1 MRLMEV
7 LEAENQRLSLENRV
21 FPSPND
27 QRSCF
32 IPPDNAGIFPFVVHR
47 RALCTNLLWR
57 LLMSLQALWS
67 VFLAHPAQSLNALAL
82 FFGLAGSWLLLATR
96 VREQRAVA
104 RLIAGS
110 AAKDMAGE
118 VYVFDAPTQ
127 RLNRFFYRFG
137 FVSLAVSLALSWGST
152 QI

>member
-1 MRLMEV
+1 
-7 LEAENQRLSLENRV
+7 
-21 FPSPND
+21 
-27 QRSCF
+27 
-32 IPPDNAGIFPFVVHR
+32 
-47 RALCTNLLWR
+47 
-57 LLMSLQALWS
+57 MSLQALWS

-110 AAKDMAGE
+110 AVKDMAE
-118 VYVFDAPTQ
+118 EMCVFDVQTQ

-137 FVSLAVSLALSWGST
+137 FASLALSLALSWGST
-152 QI
+152 QL